1 MFNFFFKYF
10 KNQSY
15 WLYFKNK
22 ERNQKRK
29 PLFSYMKKTYRASP
43 GKEVP
48 RNRFVSKIRMHI
60 LKLRREKEI

>member
-1 MFNFFFKYF
+1 
-10 KNQSY
+10 
-15 WLYFKNK
+15 
-22 ERNQKRK
+22 
-29 PLFSYMKKTYRASP
+29 MKKTYRASP